1 MYKFLIYF
9 NFFFHDKPKHV
20 KIIVLNIFSFFP
32 FFTIFLERILYL
44 NVIKNIFEFNK
55 KKKSAFLDNLI
66 SFFHNFSMDSYI
78 SCYKGHMIQIC
89 G

>member
-44 NVIKNIFEFNK
+44 NVIKNIFEFHK
-55 KKKSAFLDNLI
+55 KKKCIPRQLN
-66 SFFHNFSMDSYI
+66 FFFPQFFYGQL
-78 SCYKGHMIQIC
+78 Y
-89 G
+89 